1 MPQKGPGG
9 GVNVYM
15 LMGKLRSLDKKLVEL
30 KRATDNM
37 NTKIDDIRKTLNE
50 IKPPVVKALERSE

>member
-1 MPQKGPGG
+1 
-9 GVNVYM
+9 
-15 LMGKLRSLDKKLVEL
+15 MGKLRSLDKKLVEL